1 LAQFFVEKYAREL
14 GKDVRKISTE
24 AMECLMSYGWP
35 GNVRELE
42 NVIER
47 AMALETTGVILPESL
62 PSQVLAARG
71 AGSAAAAAALSM
83 DVDVPEEG
91 LDLEAVVGAFE
102 RRILEKALAR
112 TGGVKK
118 EAAKLLKVTFRSMRY
133 RLAKYGI
140 GGADDEQA

>member
-1 LAQFFVEKYAREL
+1 
-14 GKDVRKISTE
+14 
-24 AMECLMSYGWP
+24 MECFLAYPWP

-47 AMALETTGVILPESL
+47 AVALETTSVVLPETL
-62 PSQVLAARG
+62 PPAVLAGRATRLAAG
-71 AGSAAAAAALSM
+71 ATPTPAEIE
-83 DVDVPEEG
+83 VPEEG

-102 RRILEKALAR
+102 RRILEKALVR

-118 EAAKLLKVTFRSMRY
+118 EAAKLLRVSFRSMRY

-140 GGADDEQA
+140 AGGGDDET